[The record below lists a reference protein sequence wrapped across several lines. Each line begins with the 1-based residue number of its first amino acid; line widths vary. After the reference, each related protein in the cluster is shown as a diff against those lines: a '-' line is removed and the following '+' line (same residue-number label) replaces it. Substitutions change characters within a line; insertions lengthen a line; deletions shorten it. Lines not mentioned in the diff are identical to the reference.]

1 MDQGTG
7 REKTGGSMNKGNL
20 VRLLMDTRES
30 GNSIIELL
38 KSLLTFR
45 MESREGPLFV
55 SDELLSD
62 LLTAEQFISGDVVV
76 SQFPE
81 KASRSL
87 EALGVLL
94 SATMPAADLA
104 HKKAGSGP
112 NLDRF
117 KPLIST
123 AYAFIQT
130 ELSGVRAPLAGS
142 NKQGGTCGNQG

>member
-1 MDQGTG
+1 
-7 REKTGGSMNKGNL
+7 MNKGNL
-20 VRLLMDTRES
+20 VRMLMDTRES

-38 KSLLTFR
+38 KSLLAFR
-45 MESREGPLFV
+45 MDSRDGPLFV

-76 SQFPE
+76 SQSPE

-104 HKKAGSGP
+104 HNKKAGSGP

-130 ELSGVRAPLAGS
+130 ELSGVRTPLAGS
-142 NKQGGTCGNQG
+142 NKQGGTRGNQG